1 MRVRVACFCL
11 RFAIAAGAL
20 VVSSGSA
27 RAQEASGVAEG
38 PRLDRMT
45 IDQCIAAALGRNAE
59 LLTAVDEVTVAE
71 SQRSST
77 RGQFAPRVHLDASY
91 QRWND
96 AYVFDGF
103 PIHEATVWNVTATVT
118 QPITALFAIYDA
130 YRVRELGVDIA
141 AVRREAARRETAVSV
156 VQSYYGLLQAER
168 LSEVAVA
175 SVDQLGAQLR
185 LANSFHSNG
194 IVSQDDVLRAELAVA
209 NAQQRLIRARA
220 RVTLERGHL
229 AVLMGMSPDSAIDVQ
244 PLSGDRVPPRD
255 ALSLEQAEQTAEA
268 QRVELREVE
277 KRIEQAS
284 HNKRLAYLKPG
295 PLVSVVGAYI
305 HNEGSLFSQINS
317 GYVGG
322 VASWDVWDWGTTSS
336 GISEAKARSHQALLA
351 RSKVDAQILLE
362 VRQAFVGV
370 GTASEATEVARASVA
385 AAEENFRLVRKR
397 YEANAAT
404 SFDVVDAEGLL
415 TNARGQMQTALYDFV
430 IARAALR
437 GAMGA
442 VPETLARE

>member
-1 MRVRVACFCL
+1 
-11 RFAIAAGAL
+11 
-20 VVSSGSA
+20 
-27 RAQEASGVAEG
+27 
-38 PRLDRMT
+38 
-45 IDQCIAAALGRNAE
+45 
-59 LLTAVDEVTVAE
+59 
-71 SQRSST
+71 
-77 RGQFAPRVHLDASY
+77 
-91 QRWND
+91 
-96 AYVFDGF
+96 
-103 PIHEATVWNVTATVT
+103 
-118 QPITALFAIYDA
+118 
-130 YRVRELGVDIA
+130 
-141 AVRREAARRETAVSV
+141 
-156 VQSYYGLLQAER
+156 
-168 LSEVAVA
+168 
-175 SVDQLGAQLR
+175 
-185 LANSFHSNG
+185 
-194 IVSQDDVLRAELAVA
+194 VLRAELAVA

-284 HNKRLAYLKPG
+284 HNKRLAYLKLG
-295 PLVSVVGAYI
+295 PQVSVVGAYI